1 MADLA
6 EEEGGWLSVEEMMG
20 QIHKNDQFL
29 VEQSTSQVNMLILF
43 RFEIVGTYREY
54 FVSFI
59 TNEKKFQEIVVSETS
74 TACTEINYSRQEVTS
89 TENMNNDKIKR
100 YYCLH
105 RYLD

>member
-43 RFEIVGTYREY
+43 RFEIVPTKNIL
-54 FVSFI
+54 FHSL
-59 TNEKKFQEIVVSETS
+59 Q
-74 TACTEINYSRQEVTS
+74 
-89 TENMNNDKIKR
+89 MNKIFRK
-100 YYCLH
+100 
-105 RYLD
+105 